1 MYTRLYI
8 PKHDQHP
15 SQHNTMPPKRKRE
28 YGKKAFPSKPKKTSS
43 SSSSSSSSST
53 TSSSIPGPKY
63 KGVTKNRKRF
73 QARIRVEGK
82 LVNYRMFPTALEAAM
97 AHDEAAMKLGR
108 PLAKLNFPEKAPAN
122 YKPSKRNLPKNNTT
136 GYRGVYVFL
145 FFSFSFFFL
154 PVIKTLPVLLF
165 ILTCFLFLISLFL
178 LLRLQSLFFLS
189 LSLFFSLFLSFSL
202 SFSPY
207 FFFFFSFFHRYNTY
221 KTGSRFKA
229 TITIQGKLSFLGNF
243 PSTKEAAI
251 AYDLAAL
258 NAGRS
263 RETLNFPNM
272 KHDPKRVQ
280 ESKVKKRKISKTKAT
295 SSSSSSSSGKASSVP
310 KMNV

>member
-8 PKHDQHP
+8 PLHSTNTTNTP
-15 SQHNTMPPKRKRE
+15 LNNTMPPKRKRE

-178 LLRLQSLFFLS
+178 LLRFQSLFF
-189 LSLFFSLFLSFSL
+189 LFFSLFLFLSL
-202 SFSPY
+202 PI
-207 FFFFFSFFHRYNTY
+207 FFFFSQVQYV
-221 KTGSRFKA
+221 
-229 TITIQGKLSFLGNF
+229 QDGKSFQSNHYH
-243 PSTKEAAI
+243 S
-251 AYDLAAL
+251 
-258 NAGRS
+258 
-263 RETLNFPNM
+263 
-272 KHDPKRVQ
+272 
-280 ESKVKKRKISKTKAT
+280 RKIKFFRKFSINERSCNCIRLSSTQCRSIKRDIELSKYEA
-295 SSSSSSSSGKASSVP
+295 
-310 KMNV
+310 